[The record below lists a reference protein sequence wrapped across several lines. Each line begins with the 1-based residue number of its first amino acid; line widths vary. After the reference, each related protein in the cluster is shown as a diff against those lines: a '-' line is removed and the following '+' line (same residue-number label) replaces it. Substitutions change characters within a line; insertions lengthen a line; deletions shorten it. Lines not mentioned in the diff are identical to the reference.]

1 MSKGRNFAP
10 SYHLEI
16 QGSVI
21 SLTSLNTNMA
31 SIVTID
37 FGHPA
42 LQDRISENQNHLG
55 VFYGT
60 QNNKQ
65 HASTYHIG
73 HSLVEEV

>member
-1 MSKGRNFAP
+1 
-10 SYHLEI
+10 
-16 QGSVI
+16 
-21 SLTSLNTNMA
+21 MA